1 MSRIPL
7 IPLAL
12 LAPLVLV
19 ADDITFRRFPDADS
33 VTVDEIEKVKYNPDG
48 TYEQTDEC
56 WTKILTEKGRREE
69 SSLSLGYSKR
79 YGEAGIAYVGAI
91 AADGTE
97 REIDVSATT
106 KEQTDNSSMS
116 ANIYDPL
123 DRVITCTIPG
133 LKIGETLHVK
143 TWRKTT
149 KPRCQDKWSDIAVM
163 EWTHPIVK
171 STYEVTAPASRPLR
185 KIAIRHP
192 LGNIITNVTKLA
204 DGSLVHTFTA
214 TNSAQAFAEP
224 DMPPMYTQVQNIR
237 VSTSESWPEISK
249 WYWDLCAPHLAKTN
263 AAMVAMVG
271 KLAGEEG
278 AGNREQVMRRI
289 FKFVSQEVRYMGLTM
304 EDTSPGYAPHDVD
317 ITFDNRYGVCRDKA
331 GLLVAMLRLAGFKA
345 FPVLIHVGAKL
356 DPEVPQPFFN
366 HAIVAVEAG
375 SGGLEGLGGLEC
387 SSNLCQ
393 TAKRQTFRTS
403 QTYVLMDP
411 TNENT
416 KDLFP
421 SYLCNSS
428 YLVCRPEGENLATS
442 AVPPPEENALA
453 IDSSAALSR
462 DGSMFYE
469 TELRFGGINDTM
481 YRGALARRTPEER
494 AKTFERILKMCAPG
508 AELVKCEIVPKDLRD
523 TSAPM
528 SVKLAAKFPEMVIR
542 GESRDELTV
551 PTLSKTLGFAN
562 FLLEGNTSLE
572 KRRFTLK
579 VDTTASVREHLAIDL
594 GQALGEVL
602 ELPPGE
608 KTANGYDYARTF
620 AVTNGT
626 LVMDR
631 SLTVSAV
638 EFDPEAYRKLREEI
652 VRVEASE
659 RKKPVFASDRLHDAN
674 VRRILDSSET
684 TLFSDTSWVT
694 TNIDVTEVLTYKGKK
709 DSAELKFNC
718 HPSWKQIDLVSATVS
733 NRNGKVYSVTPRE
746 VNEMDCGWAASA
758 PRYPAGKL
766 KVVNLPS
773 VEIGSVISV
782 KTVVTV
788 TNAPAPFYACMYLD
802 SFSPV
807 DRLVRRVDD
816 FKHDSGKVKRL
827 PDEPSQ
833 PDGRLWRDHKIFTRG
848 NWETAAE
855 KLKKAAEELKKV
867 DLDCGGEDAP
877 APEGIA
883 NMGRGRLAPAP
894 EGTANMGRGR
904 LAPAD
909 EIKLIRD
916 WMAKYVKLAGPS
928 LYELP
933 LDRQLTDPEVVVKE
947 RYATRLDYIR
957 TLCALLRGAGYDAD
971 VVFAANN
978 AKEADEIRRLNKFE
992 KPNIRA
998 YSLALCR
1005 VRVREGG
1012 FLWFGGETKEYFIGT
1027 ENEYTP
1033 IGTTAYEGSDYFD
1046 PASGEF
1052 GIVANS
1058 AAEFATRDDE
1068 RCEIDVRENGA
1079 VDITVR
1085 NLSYGAQVG
1094 AFRKKFSEILPEMRS
1109 RFYQTLLGDIAQAAS
1124 ATSELVTDTEGYPSS
1139 LGFSCFVPDYAT
1151 VGKDAISITLPPFD
1165 EMLPNLTG
1173 TVRETPIAVPATD
1186 LKVETVVV
1194 RFPEGYTEIEH
1205 LPESFSQWMD
1215 NRVSSEVRDGI
1226 LAVTIRRHV
1235 GLPNSL
1241 LLDALRADCLKACR
1255 RRSSS
1260 RANRTIIV
1268 RKPAKRQ

>member
-1 MSRIPL
+1 MVSKI
-7 IPLAL
+7 L
-12 LAPLVLV
+12 LSFVLCLTTFV
-19 ADDITFRRFPDADS
+19 GFSSDDVTCARFPDADS

-149 KPRCQDKWSDIAVM
+149 KPRCQDKWSDIAIM

-214 TNSAQAFAEP
+214 TNSAQVFAEP

-237 VSTSESWPEISK
+237 VSTSENWPEISK

-271 KLAGEEG
+271 KLTGEEG
-278 AGNREQVMRRI
+278 AGNRERVMRRI

-375 SGGLEGLGGLEC
+375 LEGLEGLEGLGGLEGLEC

-393 TAKRQTFRTS
+393 TAKRQTS
-403 QTYVLMDP
+403 QTYILMDP

-421 SYLCNSS
+421 SYLCNNS

-469 TELRFGGINDTM
+469 TELKFSGINDTM
-481 YRGALARRTPEER
+481 YRGTLARRTPEER
-494 AKTFERILKMCAPG
+494 TKTFERILKMCAPG

-523 TSAPM
+523 TSVPM

-551 PTLSKTLGFAN
+551 PALSKTLGFAN
-562 FLLEGNTSLE
+562 FLLAGNTSLE

-579 VDTTASVREHLAIDL
+579 VDTTASAREHLEIDL

-602 ELPPGE
+602 ELPPSE
-608 KTANGYDYARTF
+608 KTANGYDYVRTF

-638 EFDPEAYRKLREEI
+638 EFDPEAYRMLREEI
-652 VRVEASE
+652 MRVEASE

-674 VRRILDSSET
+674 VRSILDSSET

-709 DSAELKFNC
+709 DSAELKFNS
-718 HPSWKQIDLVSATVS
+718 HPSWKQIDLVYATVS
-733 NRNGKVYSVTPRE
+733 NRDGKVYSVTPKE

-758 PRYPAGKL
+758 PRYPAGKI

-788 TNAPAPFYACMYLD
+788 TNAPAPFYACLYFD
-802 SFSPV
+802 SFSPI

-816 FKHDSGKVKRL
+816 FKHDSSKVKRL
-827 PDEPSQ
+827 PDEPNQ

-848 NWETAAE
+848 NWEAAAE
-855 KLKKAAEELKKV
+855 RLKNAVEVDSCVSLTSGQETASPLKN
-867 DLDCGGEDAP
+867 GEV
-877 APEGIA
+877 IS
-883 NMGRGRLAPAP
+883 RSLQ
-894 EGTANMGRGR
+894 
-904 LAPAD
+904 
-909 EIKLIRD
+909 EIEQIRN

-933 LDRQLTDPEVVVKE
+933 LDQQLTDPAVIVKE

-957 TLCALLRGAGYDAD
+957 TLCALLRGAGYEAD

-1005 VRVREGG
+1005 VRVCEGG

-1094 AFRKKFSEILPEMRS
+1094 SFRKKFSEILPEMRS

-1151 VGKDAISITLPPFD
+1151 VGQDTISITLPPFN

-1173 TVRETPIAVPATD
+1173 TVRETPIAVGAIDPRI
-1186 LKVETVVV
+1186 ETVVV
-1194 RFPEGYTEIEH
+1194 KFPEGYTEIEH

-1226 LAVTIRRHV
+1226 LAVTIRRQV
-1235 GLPNSL
+1235 GLRDSL
-1241 LLDALRADCLKACR
+1241 LLDALRADYLKACR
-1255 RRSSS
+1255 RQSSS
-1260 RANRTIIV
+1260 RANRTITV

>member
-1 MSRIPL
+1 MVGKFFLSSVFC
-7 IPLAL
+7 L
-12 LAPLVLV
+12 LSFVGFSS
-19 ADDITFRRFPDADS
+19 DGITTARFPDADV
-33 VTVDEIEKVKYNPDG
+33 VTVNEIEKVKYNPDG

-56 WTKILTEKGRREE
+56 WTKILTEKGRRSE
-69 SSLSLGYSKR
+69 SSLSLDYTKR

-133 LKIGETLHVK
+133 LKVGETLHVK

-149 KPRCQDKWSDIAVM
+149 KPRCQDKWADISVM
-163 EWTHPIVK
+163 EWTHPIVR

-185 KIAIRHP
+185 KIAIRNP
-192 LGNIITNVTKLA
+192 LGNVITNVTKLA

-214 TNSAQAFAEP
+214 TNSAQAFPEP
-224 DMPPMYTQVQNIR
+224 DMPPLYTQVQNIR
-237 VSTSESWPEISK
+237 VSTSENWPEISK

-263 AAMVAMVG
+263 AAMVAKVQELT
-271 KLAGEEG
+271 KDAR
-278 AGNREQVMRRI
+278 RETRDKTVRRI
-289 FKFVSQEVRYMGLTM
+289 FKFVSQEIRYMGLTM

-366 HAIVAVEAG
+366 HAIVAVEEEAVVG
-375 SGGLEGLGGLEC
+375 SPSRTEEGSKLH
-387 SSNLCQ
+387 SSPSPSS
-393 TAKRQTFRTS
+393 F
-403 QTYVLMDP
+403 TYVLMDP

-421 SYLCNSS
+421 SYLCNNS

-442 AVPPPEENALA
+442 AVPPPEENAL
-453 IDSSAALSR
+453 DVNSSATLSR

-469 TELRFGGINDTM
+469 TELKFGGVNDTV
-481 YRGALARRTPEER
+481 YRGTLVRRTPEER
-494 AKTFERILKMCAPG
+494 QKTFERILKMAVAG
-508 AELVKCEIVPKDLRD
+508 AELVKCEITPNDLRD
-523 TSAPM
+523 TSVPM
-528 SVKLAAKFPEMVIR
+528 SVKLAAKFPETVIR
-542 GESRDELTV
+542 GETRDELTV
-551 PTLSKTLGFAN
+551 PALSKTLGFAN

-572 KRRFTLK
+572 KRRFALK
-579 VDTTASVREHLAIDL
+579 VDTTACVREHLTIGL

-602 ELPPGE
+602 ELPPNE

-626 LVMDR
+626 LTMDR

-652 VRVEASE
+652 MRVEASE

-674 VRRILDSSET
+674 VRCILDSSKT
-684 TLFSDTSWVT
+684 VIRADNSWVT
-694 TNIDVTEVLTYKGKK
+694 VNEDVTEVLTYKGKK
-709 DSAELKFNC
+709 DSAELKFNY
-718 HPSWKQIDLVSATVS
+718 HPSWKKIEILEATVS
-733 NRNGKVYSVTPRE
+733 NRDGRVYSVTPKE
-746 VNEMDCGWAASA
+746 INEMDCGWAASA
-758 PRYPAGKL
+758 PRYPAGKI
-766 KVVNLPS
+766 KIVNLPS

-782 KTVVTV
+782 KTLVIV
-788 TNAPAPFYACMYLD
+788 TNAPAPFYACMYFD
-802 SFSPV
+802 SYQPV
-807 DRLVRRVDD
+807 DRLVRSIDDWTDGVDFD
-816 FKHDSGKVKRL
+816 GRPKRL

-833 PDGRLWRDHKIFTRG
+833 PDGRLWRDHRIYTRCD
-848 NWETAAE
+848 WAKAAE
-855 KLKKAAEELKKV
+855 KLRKV
-867 DLDCGGEDAP
+867 VEVSAIDPYDALGWHHP
-877 APEGIA
+877 SSDPFAFDKVKPDMRSVR
-883 NMGRGRLAPAP
+883 N
-894 EGTANMGRGR
+894 
-904 LAPAD
+904 
-909 EIKLIRD
+909 
-916 WMAKYVKLAGPS
+916 WMARFVKLVGPG

-933 LDRQLTDPEVVVKE
+933 LEQQLTDPQTVLRE
-947 RYATRLDYIR
+947 RYATRLDYVR
-957 TLCALLRGAGYDAD
+957 TLCALLRGAGYEAD

-978 AKEADEIRRLNKFE
+978 AKEDGMIRDLDRDK

-998 YSLALCR
+998 YSTALCR

-1012 FLWFGGETKEYFIGT
+1012 FLWFGGETKEYFLGT

-1033 IGTTAYEGSDYFD
+1033 IGATACEGSDYFD
-1046 PASGEF
+1046 PVSGEF

-1058 AAEFATRDDE
+1058 AAEFATRNDE
-1068 RCEIDVRENGA
+1068 RCEIDIRENGA

-1094 AFRKKFSEILPEMRS
+1094 PFRKRFSEILPEMRS

-1151 VGKDAISITLPPFD
+1151 VGADTISITLPPFG
-1165 EMLPNLTG
+1165 EVVPNLTG
-1173 TVRETPIAVPATD
+1173 MTRETSVSLVKTD
-1186 LKVETVVV
+1186 PKVETVVV

-1205 LPESFSQWMD
+1205 LPESFVYWDRLQKFGLMK
-1215 NRVSSEVRDGI
+1215 NEVSSEVKDGVLSVKI
-1226 LAVTIRRHV
+1226 VRETQIAHSFAVEAIQADY
-1235 GLPNSL
+1235 LK
-1241 LLDALRADCLKACR
+1241 ALRR
-1255 RRSSS
+1255 QSSS
-1260 RANRTIIV
+1260 RANRTITV
-1268 RKPAKRQ
+1268 RRPRTKH